1 MNIRPIILS
10 LLSPLHPLRL
20 IIFNNKTLINLGQQI
35 NKKKLA
41 KIRYSDD
48 SQRGNFVICVCPMEV
63 ENKDLLMEGAR
74 SLGVYLDGKA
84 IESFELYLK
93 ELLKW
98 NQKIN
103 LTSIRSEKGIVL
115 KHFLDS
121 LSICPYLPEQSSI
134 LDIGS
139 GAGFPGI
146 PLKIV
151 RPSLEITLIDSVRKK
166 IDFQR
171 HLIRV
176 LGLKGI
182 EAIHGRVQD
191 KGILQCLGGRFDV
204 TLSRAFSDLQTLLA
218 LSHPFL
224 KERGTVL
231 AMKGELDLG
240 EIRHLAE
247 IEGNRY
253 RLQKTISLIL
263 PFSSFKRTLLLFQK
277 R

>member
-1 MNIRPIILS
+1 MIGIFSVEEKNKN
-10 LLSPLHPLRL
+10 LL
-20 IIFNNKTLINLGQQI
+20 I
-35 NKKKLA
+35 
-41 KIRYSDD
+41 
-48 SQRGNFVICVCPMEV
+48 
-63 ENKDLLMEGAR
+63 EGTKAF
-74 SLGVYLDGKA
+74 GIHLDERA
-84 IESFELYLK
+84 IESFDLYLK
-93 ELLKW
+93 ELFKW

-103 LTSIRSEKGIVL
+103 LTAIRSEKGIVL

-121 LSICPYLPEQSSI
+121 LSICPYLPKQSSI

-146 PLKIV
+146 PLKMV
-151 RPSLEITLIDSVRKK
+151 RPSLKITLIDSVRKK

-171 HLIRV
+171 HLIRS

-191 KGILQCLGGRFDV
+191 KGILQGLGGRFDV

-218 LSHPFL
+218 LSLPFL

-231 AMKGELDLG
+231 AMKGEVDHR
-240 EIRHLAE
+240 EIRRLAE
-247 IEGNRY
+247 IEGTRY

-263 PFSSFKRTLLLFQK
+263 PFSSFKRTLLLFEK

>member
-1 MNIRPIILS
+1 
-10 LLSPLHPLRL
+10 
-20 IIFNNKTLINLGQQI
+20 
-35 NKKKLA
+35 
-41 KIRYSDD
+41 
-48 SQRGNFVICVCPMEV
+48 MES
-63 ENKDLLMEGAR
+63 ENRDLLVEGAR
-74 SLGVYLDGKA
+74 TLGVYLDEKA
-84 IESFELYLK
+84 INSFELYLK

-103 LTSIRSEKGIVL
+103 LTAIRSEKGIVL

-121 LSICPYLPEQSSI
+121 LSICPYLPKQSSI

-146 PLKIV
+146 PLKVIW
-151 RPSLEITLIDSVRKK
+151 PSLEITLIDSVRKK

-171 HLIRV
+171 HLIRA

-204 TLSRAFSDLQTLLA
+204 TLSRAFSDLENLLA
-218 LSHPFL
+218 LSFSFL
-224 KERGTVL
+224 KERGTAL
-231 AMKGELDLG
+231 AMKGELDLR
-240 EIRHLAE
+240 EIRRVAE
-247 IEGNRY
+247 IEGTRY

-263 PFSSFKRTLLLFQK
+263 PFSSFKRTILLFEK
-277 R
+277 I